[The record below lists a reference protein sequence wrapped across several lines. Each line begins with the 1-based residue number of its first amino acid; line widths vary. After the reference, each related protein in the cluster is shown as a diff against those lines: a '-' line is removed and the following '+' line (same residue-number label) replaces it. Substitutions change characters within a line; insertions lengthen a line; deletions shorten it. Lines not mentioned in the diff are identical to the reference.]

1 MSGILDKDLGV
12 MNPEEKQAHVNMI
25 NYHNSLLSEI
35 DRLDRFIMNDTN
47 FHYLY
52 HSNQILLKH
61 KVVIMEISR
70 SKLLMLIKNFRQS
83 SWLLLICVVYWKWRY
98 ITNDCNG
105 MIEWGIG
112 SENSYDLRLKKDYRK
127 NGSLLL
133 YKYGKMTYNIVSD
146 RTHRL
151 SSSFWKTL
159 DCVFLF

>member
-35 DRLDRFIMNDTN
+35 DRLDRFIMTDTN
-47 FHYLY
+47 YHYLS

-83 SWLLLICVVYWKWRY
+83 S
-98 ITNDCNG
+98 
-105 MIEWGIG
+105 
-112 SENSYDLRLKKDYRK
+112 
-127 NGSLLL
+127 
-133 YKYGKMTYNIVSD
+133 
-146 RTHRL
+146 
-151 SSSFWKTL
+151 
-159 DCVFLF
+159 